1 MRPAIRLSALM
12 NIPVMWIYSHDS
24 VALGEDGPTHQ
35 PVEHLAALRA
45 IPGLTVIRPS
55 DANETAV
62 AWRVMVEEID
72 GPCVLVLSRQNL
84 PVLDRAASES
94 ASAEELV
101 RGAYVLVEDADA
113 VATLV
118 GTGSEVSLALEARDL
133 LAGEDIATRVVAMPS
148 WELFAAQDEAYRA
161 SVLPPGQPK
170 VSVEAGIAMGWS
182 QWVDASVSIERFG
195 ASAPGETVMRELGM
209 TPEHVAETVRALLA

>member
-1 MRPAIRLSALM
+1 
-12 NIPVMWIYSHDS
+12 MWIYSHDS

-62 AWRVMVEEID
+62 AWRAMVEEID

-84 PVLDRAASES
+84 PVLERGADNAAEQ
-94 ASAEELV
+94 LV
-101 RGAYVLVEDADA
+101 RGAYVLADDPDA
-113 VATLV
+113 VATV
-118 GTGSEVSLALEARDL
+118 IGTGSEVSLALEARDL
-133 LAGEDIATRVVAMPS
+133 LAGEGVKVRVVAMPS
-148 WELFAAQDEAYRA
+148 WELFAAQDDAYRA
-161 SVLPPGQPK
+161 AVLPPGQPK
-170 VSVEAGIAMGWS
+170 VSVEAGIAMGWA

-209 TPEHVAETVRALLA
+209 TPEHVAETVRGLL